1 LSLRDRQELMRVAG
15 MVLLA
20 IATPAFLLF
29 LEHKGRKG
37 WIAKLNNIRAGIT
50 NAFILR
56 LFLTKW
62 ALIHLK
68 TLLSYM
74 RSD

>member
-1 LSLRDRQELMRVAG
+1 
-15 MVLLA
+15 MVIVLA
-20 IATPAFLLF
+20 IATTAFLFF
-29 LEHKGRKG
+29 LEHIGRKG
-37 WIAKLNNIRAGIT
+37 WIAKFKNIRAGIT

-56 LFLTKW
+56 LFLTEW

-74 RSD
+74 